1 MLFGIEFDATT
12 SKMINRTDNS
22 TILIIDDDESM
33 CDACVQTYVKS
44 GYIVDIAGDGVSG
57 MQKVKDI
64 NPDLVLV
71 DLKMPGISGMVV
83 LEEIKKIDP
92 EIVTIVITGYASIDS
107 AIESMKKGAYDF
119 LPKPFTPEEL
129 RLITKRALEK
139 RRLTIE
145 SNRLLL
151 EKNEMR
157 EGFISMVSH
166 QLRTPLVAVQQ
177 YFEVILGG
185 MAGEVTNEQRE
196 MLERSR
202 IRIDQLI
209 YLIKDWLNLSKI
221 DANRIV
227 KKMASVNIT
236 SIFTNIFYLMQTI
249 AKEKN
254 ITLKIDIPENLP
266 TISAD
271 EETLE
276 QAFLNLVDNG
286 IKYGNYGGS
295 LFVGAKEKNGYIEVS
310 ISDNG
315 IGIPEDKLPFIF
327 EQFYQVEFKSDS
339 TGLGLSIVKRIMDA
353 HSATIKVT
361 SKPEKG
367 STFTVLLPKSKEEK

>member
-1 MLFGIEFDATT
+1 
-12 SKMINRTDNS
+12 
-22 TILIIDDDESM
+22 
-33 CDACVQTYVKS
+33 
-44 GYIVDIAGDGVSG
+44 
-57 MQKVKDI
+57 
-64 NPDLVLV
+64 
-71 DLKMPGISGMVV
+71 GISGMVV
-83 LEEIKKIDP
+83 LEEIKRIDP
-92 EIVTIVITGYASIDS
+92 EIVTVVITGYATIDS
-107 AIESMKKGAYDF
+107 AIESIKKGAYDF
-119 LPKPFTPEEL
+119 LTKPFTPGEL

-145 SNRLLL
+145 SNRLRQ
-151 EKNEMR
+151 EKEKMR

-185 MAGEVTNEQRE
+185 MAGEVSDEQRE
-196 MLERSR
+196 MLERSK

-221 DANRIV
+221 DANMIV
-227 KKMASVNIT
+227 KKLASINIT
-236 SIFTNIFYLMQTI
+236 SIFTNIFNLMQTI
-249 AKEKN
+249 SKEKN
-254 ITLKIDIPENLP
+254 ITLKMDIPEDLP
-266 TISAD
+266 KISGD
-271 EETLE
+271 KGTLE

-286 IKYGNYGGS
+286 IRYGKDGGS
-295 LFVGAKEKNGYIEVS
+295 LIVSAKEENGYIEVS

-327 EQFYQVEFKSDS
+327 EQFYQVEPKSDS

-367 STFTVLLPKSKEEK
+367 STFTVLLTKSEEEK

>member
-12 SKMINRTDNS
+12 SKMINRTENI

-145 SNRLLL
+145 SNRLLQ

-185 MAGEVTNEQRE
+185 MAGEVTDEQRE
-196 MLERSR
+196 MLERSK

-227 KKMASVNIT
+227 KKLASINIT
-236 SIFTNIFYLMQTI
+236 SIFTNIFNLMQTI

-254 ITLKIDIPENLP
+254 ITLKMDIPENLP

-286 IKYGNYGGS
+286 IKYGKNDGS
-295 LFVGAKEKNGYIEVS
+295 LVVSAKEKNGYIEVS

-327 EQFYQVEFKSDS
+327 EQFYQVEYKTESA
-339 TGLGLSIVKRIMDA
+339 GLGLSIVKKIMDA

-361 SKPEKG
+361 SELGKG
-367 STFTVLLPKSKEEK
+367 STFTVLLPKIKEEK

>member
-12 SKMINRTDNS
+12 SKMINRTENI

-145 SNRLLL
+145 SNRLLQ

-185 MAGEVTNEQRE
+185 MAGEVNDEQRE
-196 MLERSR
+196 MLERSK

-227 KKMASVNIT
+227 KKLASVNIT
-236 SIFTNIFYLMQTI
+236 SIFTNIFNLMQTI

-254 ITLKIDIPENLP
+254 ITLKMDIPENLP

-271 EETLE
+271 KETLE

-286 IKYGNYGGS
+286 IKYGKNDGS
-295 LFVGAKEKNGYIEVS
+295 LVVSAKEKNGYIEVS

-367 STFTVLLPKSKEEK
+367 STFTVLLPKSEEEK

>member
-1 MLFGIEFDATT
+1 MTENI
-12 SKMINRTDNS
+12 K
-22 TILIIDDDESM
+22 ILIIDDDESM
-33 CDACVQTYVKS
+33 CDACVQTYAKNSYV
-44 GYIVDIAGDGVSG
+44 VDVASDGFTG
-57 MQKVKDI
+57 LQKIKDI

-83 LEEIKKIDP
+83 LEEIKRIDP
-92 EIVTIVITGYASIDS
+92 EIVTLVITGYATIDS
-107 AIESMKKGAYDF
+107 AIESIKKGAYDF
-119 LPKPFTPEEL
+119 LTKPFTPGEL

-145 SNRLLL
+145 SNHLRQ
-151 EKNEMR
+151 EKEKMR
-157 EGFISMVSH
+157 ERFISMVSH

-177 YFEVILGG
+177 YFEVILEG
-185 MAGEVTNEQRE
+185 MAGEVNNEQRE
-196 MLERSR
+196 MLERSK

-221 DANRIV
+221 DANRII
-227 KKMASVNIT
+227 KKLAPINIT
-236 SIFTNIFYLMQTI
+236 SIFTNIFDLMQTI

-254 ITLKIDIPENLP
+254 ITLKMDVPVNLP
-266 TISAD
+266 EISGD
-271 EETLE
+271 KGTLE
-276 QAFLNLVDNG
+276 QAFINLVDNG
-286 IKYGNYGGS
+286 IKYGKNDGS
-295 LFVGAKEKNGYIEVS
+295 LVVSAKEKNGYIEVS

-327 EQFYQVEFKSDS
+327 EQFYQVESKSDS
-339 TGLGLSIVKRIMDA
+339 AGLGLSIVKRIMDA

-367 STFTVLLPKSKEEK
+367 STFTVLLLKSNKEEK